1 MGAVTA
7 LYYMSLITER
17 ERKRILCLVLDSPF
31 SDLEDLV
38 VKFCKSK
45 FDIPDFLFKVGL
57 SVINMGV
64 KGKANLDLKTV
75 NFSFGL
81 AYKFFFS

>member
-7 LYYMSLITER
+7 LYYMDFITDR
-17 ERKRILCLVLDSPF
+17 ERKRVLGMVLDSPF

-38 VKFCKSK
+38 IKFCKRK
-45 FDIPDFLFKVGL
+45 YRIPDFLFKVGL

-64 KGKANLDLKTV
+64 KGKANLDLKSV
-75 NFSFGL
+75 SFFKTSYL
-81 AYKFFFS
+81 IIK

>member
-7 LYYMSLITER
+7 LYYMDFITDR
-17 ERKRILCLVLDSPF
+17 ERKRISTLVLDSPF

-38 VKFCKSK
+38 IKFCKSK
-45 FDIPDFLFKVGL
+45 YRIPDFLFKVGL
-57 SVINMGV
+57 SVISMGV

-75 NFSFGL
+75 FPHL
-81 AYKFFFS
+81 

>member
-1 MGAVTA
+1 M
-7 LYYMSLITER
+7 
-17 ERKRILCLVLDSPF
+17 VLDSPF

-75 NFSFGL
+75 ISLQFTEISPFI
-81 AYKFFFS
+81 S